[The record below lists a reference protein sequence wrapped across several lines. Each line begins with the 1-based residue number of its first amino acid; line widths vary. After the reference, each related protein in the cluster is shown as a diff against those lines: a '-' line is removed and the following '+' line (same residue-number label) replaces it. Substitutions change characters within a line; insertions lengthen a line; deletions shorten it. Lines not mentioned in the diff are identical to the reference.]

1 MGNNA
6 FRDQT
11 EQVGSVVGSVVK
23 KDGLY
28 LLVQQS
34 QGAVEGLWNIPA
46 GYVDKGE
53 SLQQA
58 AIREAKEE
66 SGYDIEVG
74 ESLGVWHT
82 SSTESVKHAFV
93 GTVKAGEPTPQPGE
107 IQKVSWMSYD
117 DILKLN
123 DEKKLRADWV
133 FEAITACEKG
143 STASKTTQRHFLA
156 VFFLSFMWGTFGVDR
171 FYLGKVGTGILKL
184 VTIGGLGLW
193 TIIDLVLIM
202 SGAMRDKQGQE
213 MLQTARYKKFAGRT
227 VLWFAILTGVV
238 VLVSGIAAILSIT
251 ELVTQAQSGGG
262 LQNLLPKGLNI
273 PGLDSL
279 TSGVQ
284 TQ

>member
-1 MGNNA
+1 MDNTA
-6 FRDQT
+6 FRDKI

-34 QGAVEGLWNIPA
+34 QGTSEGLWNIPA

-58 AIREAKEE
+58 AIRETKEE

-82 SSTESVKHAFV
+82 SSSESVKHAFV
-93 GTVKAGEPTPQPGE
+93 GTIIGGEPTPQEGE
-107 IQKVSWMSYD
+107 IQTVSWVTYE
-117 DILKLN
+117 DIVKLN
-123 DEKKLRADWV
+123 DENKFRAPWI
-133 FEAITACEKG
+133 FEAISTYEKT
-143 STASKTTQRHFLA
+143 SLTASTKQRHFLA

-184 VTIGGLGLW
+184 VTIGGFGLW

-202 SGAMRDKQGQE
+202 SGAMRDRQGQE
-213 MLQTARYKKFAGRT
+213 MLQTARYKKFAGLT

-238 VLVSGIAAILSIT
+238 VLVTGASAILAIT
-251 ELVTQAQSGGG
+251 ELITQVQSGG
-262 LQNLLPKGLNI
+262 LENLIPKGVSI
-273 PGLDSL
+273 PGIDQL
-279 TSGVQ
+279 TSGQ
-284 TQ
+284 TTQ